1 MSISTNQYDIAAD
14 EIIEYYSS
22 LGYDLERVNII
33 DEKTFSPR
41 TIWRW
46 KDIVVHHEIKPNHG
60 KYSFPISFWYD
71 KIDEVLLP
79 IKREMKLDS
88 LGIK

>member
-41 TIWRW
+41 AIWRW
-46 KDIVVHHEIKPNHG
+46 KDSVVHHDIG
-60 KYSFPISFWYD
+60 LTSKYSFPISFWYD